1 MRMVFFYKMKA
12 IQFALHAMIFIFA
25 CTIVFHLL
33 VLTQVLP
40 YTIVWGG
47 KLKSIEDMFSFE
59 IASIFTNIL
68 FLITVLIRAEYIKK
82 IKSPK
87 FIKALFWLMMVLFLL
102 NTIGNLF
109 AETNIERYV
118 FTPITF
124 ILFVLSIIVIKN
136 RKALNT

>member
-1 MRMVFFYKMKA
+1 MVFFYKMKA
-12 IQFALHAMIFIFA
+12 NQFALHAMIFIFA

-33 VLTQVLP
+33 VLTQIIP

-47 KLKSIEDMFSFE
+47 KLKSVDDMYSFE

-82 IKSPK
+82 INAPK
-87 FIKALFWLMMVLFLL
+87 FIQVLFWVMMVLFLL

-109 AETNIERYV
+109 AETNLERYV

-124 ILFVLSIIVIKN
+124 ILFVLSTIVIKN
-136 RKALNT
+136 KKALNS

>member
-1 MRMVFFYKMKA
+1 MKA